1 MNKEEQLFDQAH
13 SAGMQAAE
21 KRTPTPMVV
30 NDPSTGE
37 RYHVPSGVCGFAS
50 VIIKP
55 ARGKFVKFLKNQFGE
70 ESYNH
75 SGPGTKN
82 HYCHK
87 HYYGGLA
94 LSCFLFGQSLEKK
107 EAYCRAFALVLN
119 GSGLSASC
127 HSQMD

>member
-1 MNKEEQLFDQAH
+1 MSKEAQLFDQAH

-21 KRTPTPMVV
+21 KRNPTPMVV

-55 ARGKFVKFLKNQFGE
+55 ARGKFVNFLKHHFE
-70 ESYNH
+70 PTM
-75 SGPGTKN
+75 SGSLVRRT

-87 HYYGGLA
+87 HYYGGLE